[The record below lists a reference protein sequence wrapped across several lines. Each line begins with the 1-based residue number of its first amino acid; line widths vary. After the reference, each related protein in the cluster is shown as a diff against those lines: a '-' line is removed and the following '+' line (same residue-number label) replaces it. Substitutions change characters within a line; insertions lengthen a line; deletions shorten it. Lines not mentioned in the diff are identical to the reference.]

1 MELSLA
7 IDGETGEILSAVY
20 YEVDDS
26 GQWGELIADPEGAIF
41 PVVQMEDDDGSVV
54 WVSASDLWLYADL
67 DELTYSFEPLPPET
81 TLIADLYVYDY
92 GGHSD
97 YVSIETTVPD
107 SYDTD

>member
-7 IDGETGEILSAVY
+7 IDGDTGEILSAVY

-41 PVVQMEDDDGSVV
+41 PVVQMEDDDGSLV

-67 DELTYSFEPLPPET
+67 DKLTYSFEPLPAGI
-81 TLIADLYVYDY
+81 TLIAELYVYDY

-97 YVSIETTVPD
+97 YVDIVTTVP
-107 SYDTD
+107 